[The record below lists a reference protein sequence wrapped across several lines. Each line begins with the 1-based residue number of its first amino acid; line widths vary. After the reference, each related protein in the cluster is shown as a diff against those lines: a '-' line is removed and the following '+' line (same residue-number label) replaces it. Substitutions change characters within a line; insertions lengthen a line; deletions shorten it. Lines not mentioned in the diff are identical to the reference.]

1 MRSHKNQSVW
11 ISYSTCSILCECI
24 KSTNF
29 CRPLARPAVLVD
41 KYRASCVRLVIGS
54 HGGRMSNGLYYV
66 WKYYC
71 QYMSSTQ
78 SYMTMFILHDIFYL
92 RNHWLLFKGIHTDWS
107 SNHISKPLL
116 EIFASTL
123 GYRLVVATMHCSW
136 SSPLPSP
143 LLPYMSP
150 HPPLLVHFEGWVVG
164 LNRWWSIPFLSV
176 CLSETLFPAP
186 GIPLGTF
193 STKSLHP
200 CPPPCEALHDRC
212 FCAGSWGHW

>member
-1 MRSHKNQSVW
+1 M
-11 ISYSTCSILCECI
+11 YE
-24 KSTNF
+24 
-29 CRPLARPAVLVD
+29 
-41 KYRASCVRLVIGS
+41 LVILLVVFCVSASKALISVNLLQDQQSLWINTVHHAWDWWLGVTE
-54 HGGRMSNGLYYV
+54 GE
-66 WKYYC
+66 C
-71 QYMSSTQ
+71 QMGYIMCGNIIANICPVHNPTWLCLFCMIYFICATTGCCSRE
-78 SYMTMFILHDIFYL
+78 FIL
-92 RNHWLLFKGIHTDWS
+92 TDPQ
-107 SNHISKPLL
+107 NHISKPLL

-123 GYRLVVATMHCSW
+123 GYRLVVATMHCSL

-150 HPPLLVHFEGWVVG
+150 HPPLLVHLEGWVVG